1 MTMGET
7 ESVSESHSQ
16 SQSGWT
22 VQWSVECGASEHTLI
37 LRYKLLLFQT
47 LGTLV

>member
-7 ESVSESHSQ
+7 ESVSESH